1 MLLARRLPRAR
12 HATTISAVS
21 AKDASIAYQ
30 KEKAVESDPCAIVD
44 KGTVGPYRLAKTLK
58 IPLSHRGM
66 EVIQDPLYNKG
77 TAFEPAERTSWS

>member
-12 HATTISAVS
+12 HTATIRAVS

-30 KEKAVESDPCAIVD
+30 KEKAVGMMVAPSSTRAPS
-44 KGTVGPYRLAKTLK
+44 GPTDSEDHQ

-77 TAFEPAERTSWS
+77 TAFEPAERTGLV